1 MGTEKGKFQAGLM
14 MERELHWSRG
24 LRLLSSLCLQ
34 EGKGLEGATC
44 PKEPRWQGKLTG
56 TSRELLSR
64 CRGV

>member
-24 LRLLSSLCLQ
+24 LRLLSSLHLQ

-44 PKEPRWQGKLTG
+44 PKEPRWQ
-56 TSRELLSR
+56 
-64 CRGV
+64 